1 MYSWSPRT
9 IPQFFLFPDYFLG
22 KMFYSQRDNYAV
34 IEIRNLMLIKVDF
47 NTNLKTPKE
56 RDDYKIELGDDVY
69 SGESNGLTVY
79 LDVEEYDHGYLPA
92 KGIFFLF

>member
-1 MYSWSPRT
+1 MTSKSVKDESCLYW
-9 IPQFFLFPDYFLG
+9 ILFI
-22 KMFYSQRDNYAV
+22 V
-34 IEIRNLMLIKVDF
+34 IKVDF

>member
-1 MYSWSPRT
+1 MTSKHLKDESC
-9 IPQFFLFPDYFLG
+9 
-22 KMFYSQRDNYAV
+22 SQCIV
-34 IEIRNLMLIKVDF
+34 FKVDF

-92 KGIFFLF
+92 KGIFFYSSF